1 MVRHDL
7 KSMPTDELWSLQE
20 LADADREQSASEQS
34 ASLVS
39 KFRAQQQRTQQLD
52 EYFNQAVA
60 EIRASLDR
68 APDEGS

>member
-7 KSMPTDELWSLQE
+7 KSMPTDELWSLQQ
-20 LADADREQSASEQS
+20 LADADREQSV
-34 ASLVS
+34 SLVS

-52 EYFNQAVA
+52 AYFNQAVA

-68 APDEGS
+68 TPDKGS